1 MPNKTIIIGVG
12 SAGSHAVN
20 HIKDYFDDQIEFIL
34 ADTDPDTFEDL
45 LDPYTFA
52 RGLSTDVFENE
63 DKKVKPV
70 FYIFAKNMPI
80 TKPLLLDALKAD
92 TVFVVCWIGWGTS
105 NTPGLANYISKVAKE
120 GGAKV
125 NVLALLP
132 LEEKAE
138 LRESIKDSRKI
149 RSLKNRSDDVI
160 LLDSNEI
167 PGKPIGL
174 SEEQAFEYLRPTIVQ
189 RIMAKL

>member
-12 SAGSHAVN
+12 SAGSQAVN
-20 HIKDYFDDQIEFIL
+20 HIKYYFDDQIEFIL

-149 RSLKNRSDDVI
+149 RALKSKSDDVI

-174 SEEQAFEYLRPTIVQ
+174 SEEQAFECLRPTIVK